1 MPMTSSFKLKEF
13 KKRSFSTGYADTG
26 RRLPAALDVFDSDEY

>member
-1 MPMTSSFKLKEF
+1 MPMALSFKLKEL
-13 KKRSFSTGYADTG
+13 KKRSFSTGYAGSG